1 MSNKNNDEKF
11 VMNFFQKGNNNK
23 QIVNVQNVTQNFSES
38 DYMPEESE
46 GTEEEIFNNEELT
59 EIEKAIQE
67 NGQRIINE
75 QLGKRLQ
82 KEGYTAKKIGN
93 FTFYIKTHAEYVKV
107 LHQTLA
113 FARGMAESFVRDK
126 EADKDF
132 VEFITMTVMYLSD
145 LLEKVEAEDKKDDEN
160 NA

>member
-1 MSNKNNDEKF
+1 MTKNNDEKF
-11 VMNFFQKGNNNK
+11 VMNFFQKGNGNTQIASVNNFTPK
-23 QIVNVQNVTQNFSES
+23 
-38 DYMPEESE
+38 DYMPDDEEESE
-46 GTEEEIFNNEELT
+46 ETEELT

-75 QLGKRLQ
+75 QLGKRLK
-82 KEGYTAKKIGN
+82 KEGYTAKTVGN
-93 FTFYIKTHAEYVKV
+93 FTFYIKTRAEYIKV

-132 VEFITMTVMYLSD
+132 VEFITMAVLYLSD
-145 LLEKVEAEDKKDDEN
+145 LLEKVEAEDKKDNEN

>member
-1 MSNKNNDEKF
+1 MTKKTSNDEKF
-11 VMNFFQKGNNNK
+11 VMNFFQKGNGNT
-23 QIVNVQNVTQNFSES
+23 QIASVNSFTAK
-38 DYMPEESE
+38 DYMPDDEEESKE
-46 GTEEEIFNNEELT
+46 NEELT

-75 QLGKRLQ
+75 QLGKRLK
-82 KEGYTAKKIGN
+82 KEGYTAKTVGN
-93 FTFYIKTHAEYVKV
+93 FTFYIKTRAEYVKV

-145 LLEKVEAEDKKDDEN
+145 LLEKVEAEDKKENKN

>member
-1 MSNKNNDEKF
+1 MTKKTSNDEKF
-11 VMNFFQKGNNNK
+11 VMNFFQKGNGNTQIASVNNFTAK
-23 QIVNVQNVTQNFSES
+23 
-38 DYMPEESE
+38 DYMPDDEEESKE
-46 GTEEEIFNNEELT
+46 NEELT
-59 EIEKAIQE
+59 ETEKAIQE

-75 QLGKRLQ
+75 QLGKRLK

-93 FTFYIKTHAEYVKV
+93 FTFYIKTRAEYVKV

-145 LLEKVEAEDKKDDEN
+145 LLEKVEAEDKKDNKN

>member
-1 MSNKNNDEKF
+1 MSSNDEKF
-11 VMNFFQKGNNNK
+11 VMNFFQKGNGNTQIASVNNFTAK
-23 QIVNVQNVTQNFSES
+23 
-38 DYMPEESE
+38 DYMPDDEEESKE
-46 GTEEEIFNNEELT
+46 NEELT
-59 EIEKAIQE
+59 EIEKAIHE

-75 QLGKRLQ
+75 QLGKRLK
-82 KEGYTAKKIGN
+82 KEGYTAKKLGN
-93 FTFYIKTHAEYVKV
+93 FTFYIKTRAEYIKV

-132 VEFITMTVMYLSD
+132 VEFITMTVLYLSD

>member
-1 MSNKNNDEKF
+1 MTKKTSNDEKF
-11 VMNFFQKGNNNK
+11 VMNFFQKGNGNTQIASVNNFTAK
-23 QIVNVQNVTQNFSES
+23 
-38 DYMPEESE
+38 DYMPDDEEESKE
-46 GTEEEIFNNEELT
+46 NEELT
-59 EIEKAIQE
+59 ETEKAIQE

-75 QLGKRLQ
+75 QLGKRLK

-93 FTFYIKTHAEYVKV
+93 FTFYIKTRAEYVKV

-145 LLEKVEAEDKKDDEN
+145 LLEKVESEDKKDDEN

>member
-1 MSNKNNDEKF
+1 MTKNNDEKF
-11 VMNFFQKGNNNK
+11 VMNFFQKGNGNTQIASVNNFTPK
-23 QIVNVQNVTQNFSES
+23 
-38 DYMPEESE
+38 DYMPDNEEESE
-46 GTEEEIFNNEELT
+46 ETEELT

-75 QLGKRLQ
+75 QLGKRLK
-82 KEGYTAKKIGN
+82 KEGYTAKTVGN
-93 FTFYIKTHAEYVKV
+93 FTFYIKTRAEYIKV

-113 FARGMAESFVRDK
+113 FARGMAEGSVRDK
-126 EADKDF
+126 DADKDF

-145 LLEKVEAEDKKDDEN
+145 LLEKVEAEDKKENKN

>member
-1 MSNKNNDEKF
+1 MTNKNNDEKF
-11 VMNFFQKGNNNK
+11 VMNFFQKGNGNTQIASVNNFTPK
-23 QIVNVQNVTQNFSES
+23 
-38 DYMPEESE
+38 DYMPDDEEESAE
-46 GTEEEIFNNEELT
+46 DEELT

-75 QLGKRLQ
+75 QLGKRLK
-82 KEGYTAKKIGN
+82 KEGYTAKTVGN
-93 FTFYIKTHAEYVKV
+93 FTFYIKTRAEYIKV

-132 VEFITMTVMYLSD
+132 VEFITMAVLYLSD
-145 LLEKVEAEDKKDDEN
+145 LLEEVETEEYRTKITKETEKE
-160 NA
+160 

>member
-1 MSNKNNDEKF
+1 MTSKDENF
-11 VMNFFQKGNNNK
+11 VMNFFQKGNGNTQIASVNNFTAK
-23 QIVNVQNVTQNFSES
+23 
-38 DYMPEESE
+38 DYMPDDEEESKE
-46 GTEEEIFNNEELT
+46 NEELT

-75 QLGKRLQ
+75 QLGKRLK

-93 FTFYIKTHAEYVKV
+93 FTFYIKTRAEYVKV

>member
-1 MSNKNNDEKF
+1 MTNKNNDEKF
-11 VMNFFQKGNNNK
+11 VMNFFQKGNGNTQIASVNNFTAK
-23 QIVNVQNVTQNFSES
+23 
-38 DYMPEESE
+38 DYMPDDEEESKE
-46 GTEEEIFNNEELT
+46 NEELT

-75 QLGKRLQ
+75 QLGKRLK

-93 FTFYIKTHAEYVKV
+93 FTFYIKTRAEYVKV

-145 LLEKVEAEDKKDDEN
+145 LLEKVEAEDKKDNEK

>member
-1 MSNKNNDEKF
+1 MTKNNDEKF
-11 VMNFFQKGNNNK
+11 VMNFFQKGNGNTQIASVNNFTAK
-23 QIVNVQNVTQNFSES
+23 
-38 DYMPEESE
+38 DYMPDDEEESE
-46 GTEEEIFNNEELT
+46 ETKELT

-75 QLGKRLQ
+75 QLGKRLK
-82 KEGYTAKKIGN
+82 KEGYTAKTVGN
-93 FTFYIKTHAEYVKV
+93 FTFYIKTRAEYIKV

-113 FARGMAESFVRDK
+113 FARGMAESFVFVRDK

-145 LLEKVEAEDKKDDEN
+145 LLEKVEAEDEKDKEQKND
-160 NA
+160 

>member
-1 MSNKNNDEKF
+1 MTKKTSNDEKF
-11 VMNFFQKGNNNK
+11 VMNFFQKGNGNTQIASVNNFTAK
-23 QIVNVQNVTQNFSES
+23 
-38 DYMPEESE
+38 DYMPDDEEESKE
-46 GTEEEIFNNEELT
+46 NEELT
-59 EIEKAIQE
+59 ETEKAIQE

-75 QLGKRLQ
+75 QLGKRLK

-93 FTFYIKTHAEYVKV
+93 FTFYIKTRAEYVKV

-145 LLEKVEAEDKKDDEN
+145 LLEKVESEDKKDGEN

>member
-1 MSNKNNDEKF
+1 MTKKTSNDEKF
-11 VMNFFQKGNNNK
+11 VMNFFQKGNGNTQIASVNNFTAK
-23 QIVNVQNVTQNFSES
+23 
-38 DYMPEESE
+38 DYMPDDEEESKE
-46 GTEEEIFNNEELT
+46 NEELT
-59 EIEKAIQE
+59 ETEKAIQE

-75 QLGKRLQ
+75 QLGTRLK

-93 FTFYIKTHAEYVKV
+93 FTFYIKTRAEYVKV

-145 LLEKVEAEDKKDDEN
+145 LLEKVEAEDKKDGEN

>member
-1 MSNKNNDEKF
+1 MTKKTSNDEKF
-11 VMNFFQKGNNNK
+11 VMNFFQKGNGNTQIASVNNFTAK
-23 QIVNVQNVTQNFSES
+23 
-38 DYMPEESE
+38 DYMPDDEEESKE
-46 GTEEEIFNNEELT
+46 NEELT
-59 EIEKAIQE
+59 ETEKAIQE

-75 QLGKRLQ
+75 QLGKRLK

-93 FTFYIKTHAEYVKV
+93 FTFYIKTRAEYVKV

>member
-1 MSNKNNDEKF
+1 MTSKDEKF
-11 VMNFFQKGNNNK
+11 VMNFFQKGNGNTQIASVNNFTAK
-23 QIVNVQNVTQNFSES
+23 
-38 DYMPEESE
+38 DYMPDDEEESKE
-46 GTEEEIFNNEELT
+46 NEELT

-75 QLGKRLQ
+75 QLGKRLK

-93 FTFYIKTHAEYVKV
+93 FTFYIKTRAEYVKV

-145 LLEKVEAEDKKDDEN
+145 LLEKVEAEDKKDNKN

>member
-1 MSNKNNDEKF
+1 MTKKTSNDEKF
-11 VMNFFQKGNNNK
+11 VMNFFQKGNGNTQIASVNNFTAK
-23 QIVNVQNVTQNFSES
+23 
-38 DYMPEESE
+38 DYMPDDEEESGE
-46 GTEEEIFNNEELT
+46 TEELT

-75 QLGKRLQ
+75 QLGKRLK

-93 FTFYIKTHAEYVKV
+93 FTFYIKTRAEYVKV

>member
-1 MSNKNNDEKF
+1 MTKKTSNDEKF
-11 VMNFFQKGNNNK
+11 VMNFFQKGNGNTQIASVNNFTAK
-23 QIVNVQNVTQNFSES
+23 
-38 DYMPEESE
+38 DYMPDDEEESKE
-46 GTEEEIFNNEELT
+46 NEELT
-59 EIEKAIQE
+59 ETEKAIQE

-75 QLGKRLQ
+75 QLGKRLK

-93 FTFYIKTHAEYVKV
+93 FTFYIKTRAEYVKV

-145 LLEKVEAEDKKDDEN
+145 LLKKVEAEDKKDDEN

>member
-1 MSNKNNDEKF
+1 MTKKTSNDEKF
-11 VMNFFQKGNNNK
+11 VMNFFQKGNGNTQIASVNNFTAK
-23 QIVNVQNVTQNFSES
+23 
-38 DYMPEESE
+38 DYMPDDEEESKE
-46 GTEEEIFNNEELT
+46 NEELT

-75 QLGKRLQ
+75 QLGKRLK
-82 KEGYTAKKIGN
+82 KEGYTAKTVGN
-93 FTFYIKTHAEYVKV
+93 FTFYIKTRAEYIKV

-145 LLEKVEAEDKKDDEN
+145 LLEKVEAEDEKDKEQKND
-160 NA
+160 

>member
-1 MSNKNNDEKF
+1 MTKNNDEKF
-11 VMNFFQKGNNNK
+11 VMNFFQKGNGNTQIASVNNFTPK
-23 QIVNVQNVTQNFSES
+23 
-38 DYMPEESE
+38 DYMPDNEEESE
-46 GTEEEIFNNEELT
+46 ETEELT

-75 QLGKRLQ
+75 QLGKRLK
-82 KEGYTAKKIGN
+82 KEGYTAKTVGN
-93 FTFYIKTHAEYVKV
+93 FTFYIKTRAEYIKV

-132 VEFITMTVMYLSD
+132 VEFITMAVLYLSD
-145 LLEKVEAEDKKDDEN
+145 LLEKVEAEDKKENKN